1 MRSTR
6 SRSLSV
12 LAAGLASVLLLACS
26 AGGGSISSSAG
37 ESGSENIGAADGVF
51 FVLDRADLT
60 AHAALIELGDLP
72 GVGWTVTSRD
82 DPGSDDGAAYDL
94 LAEAEPSC
102 AQLVRMSG
110 QAGGILNIGGGINGE
125 PVAWSQIVFE
135 RVSAD
140 QTSTSTSIEVGIEIG
155 ETVAEIQSEWAAVKE
170 LFEADSTEECL
181 VKVFTSAF
189 AESGVALTMSAT
201 DSSTATPQDGASM
214 AYLMTFT
221 VSDDVVVDMVLEMHV
236 WPYANAAV
244 SVSFMSAEGDLSAAM
259 VGDLLAAVDQ
269 KIIAAEQAQ

>member
-140 QTSTSTSIEVGIEIG
+140 QTSTRN
-155 ETVAEIQSEWAAVKE
+155 
-170 LFEADSTEECL
+170 
-181 VKVFTSAF
+181 VFKPRSRLASRSARPWPRF
-189 AESGVALTMSAT
+189 KANGRRSRSCSRPTAPRTMSG
-201 DSSTATPQDGASM
+201 Q
-214 AYLMTFT
+214 
-221 VSDDVVVDMVLEMHV
+221 
-236 WPYANAAV
+236 WR
-244 SVSFMSAEGDLSAAM
+244 
-259 VGDLLAAVDQ
+259 
-269 KIIAAEQAQ
+269 